1 MGPQGITVV
10 GYDTTDTGFARKAHD
25 DEYHMDDTKEFIVNV
40 VANTLRI
47 AIIKKKLENYTFKV
61 CAFFPP
67 PLHYMTS
74 TNI

>member
-10 GYDTTDTGFARKAHD
+10 SYDTTDTGFACKAHD

-47 AIIKKKLENYTFKV
+47 AIIKKKLENYTYLKYLINFDIYV
-61 CAFFPP
+61 Y
-67 PLHYMTS
+67 L
-74 TNI
+74 